1 MRKTSITLTA
11 KQKESSLTRYVLRVK
26 EDARLHDDIV
36 DYVTKHDI
44 SMEKLVDSKRSIR
57 QYLRIKRET

>member
-1 MRKTSITLTA
+1 MCKTNIIVTA

-44 SMEKLVDSKRSIR
+44 SMEKLVDKLLGNHFPLLR
-57 QYLRIKRET
+57 QTDL